1 MKCFKGQ
8 KTFVFFFEHLIVNF
22 HNKILSMDFQD
33 NKKKSSQ
40 IYNNPTK
47 TEGEWEHVLTSNL
60 FAGDFKTGRC
70 EHMGE

>member
-33 NKKKSSQ
+33 KKQSQ
-40 IYNNPTK
+40 AKYIIIQSLQKLKGSENM
-47 TEGEWEHVLTSNL
+47 
-60 FAGDFKTGRC
+60 F
-70 EHMGE
+70 

>member
-47 TEGEWEHVLTSNL
+47 TEGE
-60 FAGDFKTGRC
+60 
-70 EHMGE
+70 